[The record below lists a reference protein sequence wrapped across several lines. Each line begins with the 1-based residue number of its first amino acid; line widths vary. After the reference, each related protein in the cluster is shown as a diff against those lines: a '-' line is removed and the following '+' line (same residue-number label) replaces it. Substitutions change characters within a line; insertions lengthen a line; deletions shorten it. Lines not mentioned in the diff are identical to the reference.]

1 MRVGVGNGLRGRLCG
16 KALALNTG
24 CNLAG
29 VGFAALNKVAVCAV
43 GAALNGVAVGVVE
56 HADAVVERGHSGLGA
71 GVGALAAAAG
81 PRLAVHQDLVAVR
94 EAVEL
99 LADIVHGGGVMQRH
113 EVKAEA
119 VDVIFFRPISAG
131 IYHILAEHLL
141 VGGGLVAAAGAVG
154 IGCAAGHSVVVA
166 RNGFAEA
173 GAVGQIG
180 VVVNNVH
187 NNGDASVV
195 ERLHQLL
202 ELLDPDVAVIGV
214 GGVGAFGNVVVDRV
228 VAPVAVGGG
237 GGDCLV
243 DGAEVINRLEL
254 NGVDAVLD
262 EIIHAGG
269 HGACLTVERGAAL
282 GKGKISA
289 LVLLADAGIGGDG
302 EVTHMCFPNDGSGG
316 AALENMVV
324 GVPAIGVGGIEVND
338 HGTVAVDADS
348 L

>member
-1 MRVGVGNGLRGRLCG
+1 
-16 KALALNTG
+16 
-24 CNLAG
+24 
-29 VGFAALNKVAVCAV
+29 
-43 GAALNGVAVGVVE
+43 
-56 HADAVVERGHSGLGA
+56 
-71 GVGALAAAAG
+71 
-81 PRLAVHQDLVAVR
+81 
-94 EAVEL
+94 
-99 LADIVHGGGVMQRH
+99 MQRH

-119 VDVIFFRPISAG
+119 VDVIFLCPISAG

-187 NNGDASVV
+187 NNGDASVM

-228 VAPVAVGGG
+228 IAPVAVGGG
-237 GGDCLV
+237 GGDRLV
-243 DGAEVINRLEL
+243 DGAEVIDRLEL

-289 LVLLADAGIGGDG
+289 LVLFADAGIGGDG

-324 GVPAIGVGGIEVND
+324 GVPALGVGGIEVND